1 MRSQTTRSAAFPE
14 ELASDRLRLLTLL
27 REKSYERRKVVLSS
41 GRESDFYIDCR
52 QATLDAEGAVLT
64 GRLFCAMLE
73 RGERPEAVGGITLGA
88 DPIVTAVSL
97 TSALRG
103 WPVPAFII
111 RKEPKKHG
119 TAQWIEGTKNLRPG
133 MRVAILEDVVTTG
146 ASTLRAIERAEG
158 AQLVVARVL
167 CLVDRDEGGS
177 EAVAAH
183 GFRVEPMFL
192 RRDVENA

>member
-1 MRSQTTRSAAFPE
+1 MKTAARGPAAFPA
-14 ELASDRLRLLTLL
+14 ELADDRRRFLSILK
-27 REKSYERRKVVLSS
+27 EKSYEKRKVILSS

-52 QATLDAEGAVLT
+52 QTTLDAEGALLT

-73 RGERPEAVGGITLGA
+73 AGERPEAVGGITLGA

-97 TSALRG
+97 TSVLRG

-119 TAQWIEGTKNLRPG
+119 TAQWIEGTKNLREG

-146 ASTLRAIERAEG
+146 ASTLKAIERAVLSG
-158 AQLVVARVL
+158 LVVTRVL
-167 CLVDRDEGGS
+167 CLVDRNEGGA
-177 EAVAAH
+177 EAVAGA
-183 GFRVEPMFL
+183 GYRVEPMFL
-192 RRDVENA
+192 KEDVENA

>member
-1 MRSQTTRSAAFPE
+1 MRFETHGSAAFPA
-14 ELASDRLRLLTLL
+14 ELAEDRRRFLSILK
-27 REKSYERRKVVLSS
+27 EKSYERRKVVLSS

-52 QATLDAEGAVLT
+52 QTTLDAEGAVLT

-73 RGERPEAVGGITLGA
+73 AGERPEAVGGITLGA

-97 TSALRG
+97 TSVLRG

-119 TAQWIEGTKNLRPG
+119 TTQWIEGTKNLRQG

-146 ASTLRAIERAEG
+146 ASTLRAIERAVLSG
-158 AQLVVARVL
+158 LVVARVL
-167 CLVDRDEGGS
+167 CLVDRNEGGAT
-177 EAVAAH
+177 AVAEA
-183 GFRVEPMFL
+183 GYRIEPMFL
-192 RRDVENA
+192 KEDVENA